1 MKWVNVELRKPEA
14 NRFRE
19 YLLRS
24 GIKFET
30 SDAGHGLTHFECFMD
45 AGEIDKANDFL
56 EGESK

>member
-1 MKWVNVELRKPEA
+1 MKWVNVELRKTEA

-30 SDAGHGLTHFECFMD
+30 SDAGYGLTHFECFMD
-45 AGEIDKANDFL
+45 SGEINKANDFL
-56 EGESK
+56 EKG